1 MSNIRQ
7 YAAQV
12 VLYALFFI
20 PLAYLTHAPI
30 HKHLAQD
37 MAVLKVAV
45 RHAGKIVGECTTLS
59 KEAYA
64 NLPANMKRPE
74 TCPRERSPLQL
85 ELILDG
91 KILYADS
98 VAASGL
104 HSDGVSSMY
113 RRFVIPAGAH
123 HLELFM
129 TEEEVQALNILQ
141 SPRKVEDRE
150 AAYQELREVRRQLLK
165 GANFHNLAK

>member
-7 YAAQV
+7 YAAQA

-91 KILYADS
+91 EILYADS

-129 TEEEVQALNILQ
+129 NDDVSAAGHTWTLQ
-141 SPRKVEDRE
+141 QDI
-150 AAYQELREVRRQLLK
+150 ELQPAQVMV
-165 GANFHNLAK
+165 ANFKEGFKLH